1 MGLLNAAA
9 PQVVDAAKKSN
20 LYFLKRSTMQSK
32 EEKELFF
39 HNENFILQIARWAKV
54 VSWAM
59 VVIYLLRFI
68 SDMMSVFGSGQYTM
82 PTALMD
88 QILFVAS
95 LLSTLFFGAF
105 YFLLLQGV
113 AQGLYLGLD
122 MFLDDDA
129 EDEA

>member
-1 MGLLNAAA
+1 MSNEGN
-9 PQVVDAAKKSN
+9 KKD
-20 LYFLKRSTMQSK
+20 LI
-32 EEKELFF
+32 F
-39 HNENFILQIARWAKV
+39 HNENAVLQIARWAKI

-68 SDMMSVFGSGQYTM
+68 SDMISVVGGGQYSF

-88 QILFVAS
+88 QILYVVS

-105 YFLLLQGV
+105 YFFVLQGI

-122 MFLDDDA
+122 VYLSNELDVE
-129 EDEA
+129 ED